1 MSKVMAC
8 KENHIANANNEKFR
22 GTKEKNLNKW
32 LVEGGLLGNESTENL
47 SQISIDKIY
56 LQ

>member
-32 LVEGGLLGNESTENL
+32 LVEGGLLDNESTENL
-47 SQISIDKIY
+47 SQISIYKIY